1 MHARTHACTH
11 MPVSL
16 HGYPGTNYADQA
28 DLELKTTCLPLPPVL
43 GLKACA
49 TPGFLSVFETVSFTI
64 LELSR
69 YLTVGWLAT

>member
-1 MHARTHACTH
+1 MHAHMHVRTC
-11 MPVSL
+11 L
-16 HGYPGTNYADQA
+16 HGYPGTNYVDQA
-28 DLELKTTCLPLPPVL
+28 DLELKAICLPLPPVL

-69 YLTVGWLAT
+69 YLMVGWLAT